1 MKSIVCVALFA
12 YLAFTG
18 PGLAAQDTLPE
29 FTVKNRF
36 GKIILSWVNA
46 YPVIKQISIQ
56 RSIDSLKGY
65 KTILT
70 VPDPTSLTNGFLD
83 IKAPD
88 LQSYYKLYILLD
100 NGKYLFSK
108 ARKPLVDSS
117 IEKPVVQ
124 VRKETKSAE
133 PKNEIVAPPQPEAE
147 VTRKFDLATTN
158 SNSRK
163 RSDGLKPDTMKAV
176 PPKEEFVPSSLVYA
190 NPDGNITI
198 AIPDSKRKSY
208 IIKFFEDDGTP
219 LFEMD
224 KIKESIMILDK
235 VNFMHSG
242 WFRFE
247 VFENGKLKEK
257 HKFFIP
263 KDPASR

>member
-176 PPKEEFVPSSLVYA
+176 PPKEEFVPQQSCLCQSRWKYY
-190 NPDGNITI
+190 NSHSRFKT
-198 AIPDSKRKSY
+198 
-208 IIKFFEDDGTP
+208 
-219 LFEMD
+219 
-224 KIKESIMILDK
+224 KIL
-235 VNFMHSG
+235 H
-242 WFRFE
+242 
-247 VFENGKLKEK
+247 
-257 HKFFIP
+257 HKIF
-263 KDPASR
+263 